1 MKRSLHWLRWLFPAI
16 LLLPLLAGLFGTFL
30 SSFNLFFFQKNLDI
44 LESWTRLWEHPSTWP
59 ALWLSL
65 RTAVIATLLSLLG
78 SGMILS
84 MWQSNFLRHWLGRW
98 LILPIALPHA
108 TAAIILI
115 LLLAPSGW
123 LWRLF
128 ATSNSLPPEFPFPHD
143 TAGWALVFGLVSKEL
158 PFLLLIQLNVCRQ
171 LPEATRFKTAQ
182 LLGQPPWL
190 GWWLTVF
197 PSLYQQIRLP
207 LWAVL
212 AFSFSVIDM
221 ALILGP
227 TAPPT
232 FSVLILQWS
241 TDPMLEQ
248 QALAAAG
255 SLLQGIVLL
264 ILLLCWWVVE
274 QVIRVLP
281 QIPTSMWSLHKIGFL
296 LNQIAWSLIVSGMV
310 LLCGGMTCLLLWSFA
325 RRWPFPAGLPTE
337 WTLLTWERNSAELI
351 PLLTTTASLG
361 VAAAA
366 IGLLL
371 VMIWLYFQHS
381 PNCDRSLVEESW
393 VYLPL
398 ILPQLTFLF
407 GIQILANFLRL
418 EGTALLVL
426 WMHLVYVLPYTLLL
440 LAGSWRTNQLR
451 FRRVGQILGQSAW
464 RILWSVQLP
473 MLRPLILLT
482 MAIGF
487 SVSLAQYLP
496 TTVAGAG
503 RWSTLTTEAVSLAS
517 GQDRRLLSLLG
528 IWQSFLPALSLSLA
542 WLLRGPAWQKNF

>member
-16 LLLPLLAGLFGTFL
+16 LLLPLLAGVFGTFL

-171 LPEATRFKTAQ
+171 LPEATRVKTAQ

-528 IWQSFLPALSLSLA
+528 IWQSFLPALALSLA

>member
-16 LLLPLLAGLFGTFL
+16 LLLPLLAGVFGTFL

-171 LPEATRFKTAQ
+171 LPEATRVKTAQ

-337 WTLLTWERNSAELI
+337 WTLLTWERKSAELI
-351 PLLTTTASLG
+351 PLLATTAGLG

-528 IWQSFLPALSLSLA
+528 IWQSFLPALALSLA

>member
-16 LLLPLLAGLFGTFL
+16 LLLPLLAGVFGTFL

-98 LILPIALPHA
+98 LILTIALPHA

-171 LPEATRFKTAQ
+171 LPEATRIKTAQ

-337 WTLLTWERNSAELI
+337 WTLLTWERKSAELI
-351 PLLTTTASLG
+351 PLLTTTAGLG

-528 IWQSFLPALSLSLA
+528 IWQSFLPALALSLA

>member
-16 LLLPLLAGLFGTFL
+16 LLLPLLAGVFGTFL

-84 MWQSNFLRHWLGRW
+84 MWQANFLRHWLGRW

-171 LPEATRFKTAQ
+171 LPESTRIKTAQ

-281 QIPTSMWSLHKIGFL
+281 QIPTRMWSLHKIGFL

-337 WTLLTWERNSAELI
+337 WTLLTWERKSAELI
-351 PLLTTTASLG
+351 PLLATTAGLG

-528 IWQSFLPALSLSLA
+528 IWQSFLPALALSLA

>member
-16 LLLPLLAGLFGTFL
+16 LLLPLLAGVFGTFL

-84 MWQSNFLRHWLGRW
+84 MWQANFLRHWLGRW

-171 LPEATRFKTAQ
+171 LPEATRVKTAQ

-351 PLLTTTASLG
+351 PLLTTTAGLG

-528 IWQSFLPALSLSLA
+528 IWQSFLPALALSLA

>member
-16 LLLPLLAGLFGTFL
+16 LLLPLLAGVFGTFL

-65 RTAVIATLLSLLG
+65 RTAVIATILSLLG

-84 MWQSNFLRHWLGRW
+84 MWQSNFLRYWLGRW
-98 LILPIALPHA
+98 LILPVALPHA

-171 LPEATRFKTAQ
+171 LPEATRVKTAQ
-182 LLGQPPWL
+182 LFGQPPWL

-255 SLLQGIVLL
+255 SLLQGMVLL

-274 QVIRVLP
+274 QIIRVLP
-281 QIPTSMWSLHKIGFL
+281 QIPRRMWSLHKIGFL
-296 LNQIAWSLIVSGMV
+296 LNQIAK
-310 LLCGGMTCLLLWSFA
+310 
-325 RRWPFPAGLPTE
+325 E
-337 WTLLTWERNSAELI
+337 
-351 PLLTTTASLG
+351 TASVVRVLQRP
-361 VAAAA
+361 APA
-366 IGLLL
+366 IVVGRY
-371 VMIWLYFQHS
+371 WA
-381 PNCDRSLVEESW
+381 R
-393 VYLPL
+393 
-398 ILPQLTFLF
+398 LTENP
-407 GIQILANFLRL
+407 IAM
-418 EGTALLVL
+418 V
-426 WMHLVYVLPYTLLL
+426 
-440 LAGSWRTNQLR
+440 S
-451 FRRVGQILGQSAW
+451 
-464 RILWSVQLP
+464 RIKG
-473 MLRPLILLT
+473 RN
-482 MAIGF
+482 IG
-487 SVSLAQYLP
+487 
-496 TTVAGAG
+496 
-503 RWSTLTTEAVSLAS
+503 
-517 GQDRRLLSLLG
+517 
-528 IWQSFLPALSLSLA
+528 
-542 WLLRGPAWQKNF
+542 N

>member
-16 LLLPLLAGLFGTFL
+16 LLLPLLAGVFGTFL

-65 RTAVIATLLSLLG
+65 RTAVIATILSLLG

-84 MWQSNFLRHWLGRW
+84 MWQSNFLRYWLGRW

-158 PFLLLIQLNVCRQ
+158 PFLLLIQLNVCQQ
-171 LPEATRFKTAQ
+171 LPEATRVKTAQ

-197 PSLYQQIRLP
+197 PSLYQQIHLP

-212 AFSFSVIDM
+212 AFSFSVIDI

-227 TAPPT
+227 TTPPT

-241 TDPMLEQ
+241 ADPMLEQ

-255 SLLQGIVLL
+255 SLLQGMVLL

-281 QIPTSMWSLHKIGFL
+281 QIPTRMWSLHKIGFL
-296 LNQIAWSLIVSGMV
+296 LNQIAWSLIVSGIV

-351 PLLTTTASLG
+351 PLLATTAGLG

-418 EGTALLVL
+418 EGMALLVL

-482 MAIGF
+482 MGIGF

-517 GQDRRLLSLLG
+517 GQDRRLVSLLG
-528 IWQSFLPALSLSLA
+528 IWQSFLPALALSLA
-542 WLLRGPAWQKNF
+542 WLLRSPAWQKNF

>member
-16 LLLPLLAGLFGTFL
+16 LLLPLLAGVFGTFL

-65 RTAVIATLLSLLG
+65 RTAVIATILSLLG

-84 MWQSNFLRHWLGRW
+84 MWQSNFLRYWLGRW

-171 LPEATRFKTAQ
+171 LPEATRVKTAQ

-255 SLLQGIVLL
+255 SLLQGMVLL

-281 QIPTSMWSLHKIGFL
+281 QIPTRMWSLHKIGFL
-296 LNQIAWSLIVSGMV
+296 LNQIAWSLIVSGIV

-351 PLLTTTASLG
+351 PLLATTAGLG
-361 VAAAA
+361 VAAAV

-426 WMHLVYVLPYTLLL
+426 WIHLVYVLPYTLLL

-473 MLRPLILLT
+473 VLRPLILMT

-496 TTVAGAG
+496 TTIAGAG

-528 IWQSFLPALSLSLA
+528 IWQSFLPALALSLA

>member
-16 LLLPLLAGLFGTFL
+16 LLLPLLAGVFGTFL

-65 RTAVIATLLSLLG
+65 RTAVIATILSLLG

-84 MWQSNFLRHWLGRW
+84 MWQSNFLRYWLGRW
-98 LILPIALPHA
+98 LILPVALPHA

-171 LPEATRFKTAQ
+171 LPEATRVKTAQ
-182 LLGQPPWL
+182 LFGQPPWL

-241 TDPMLEQ
+241 ADPMLEQ

-255 SLLQGIVLL
+255 SLLQGMVLL

-274 QVIRVLP
+274 QIIRVLP
-281 QIPTSMWSLHKIGFL
+281 QIPRRMWSLHKIGFL
-296 LNQIAWSLIVSGMV
+296 LNQIAWSLIVSGIV

-337 WTLLTWERNSAELI
+337 WTLLTWEQNSAELI
-351 PLLTTTASLG
+351 PLLATTAGLG

-366 IGLLL
+366 IGFLL

-381 PNCDRSLVEESW
+381 PNCDRGLVEESW
-393 VYLPL
+393 VYFPL

-418 EGTALLVL
+418 EGTVLLVL

-451 FRRVGQILGQSAW
+451 FRRVGKILGQSAW

-496 TTVAGAG
+496 TTIAGAG

-528 IWQSFLPALSLSLA
+528 IWQSFLPALALSLA

>member
-1 MKRSLHWLRWLFPAI
+1 MKRSLNWLRWLFPAI
-16 LLLPLLAGLFGTFL
+16 LLLPLLAGVFGTFL

-65 RTAVIATLLSLLG
+65 RTAVIATILSLLG

-84 MWQSNFLRHWLGRW
+84 MWQSNFLRYWLGRW

-171 LPEATRFKTAQ
+171 LPEATRVKTAQ

-255 SLLQGIVLL
+255 SLLQGMVLL

-274 QVIRVLP
+274 QIIRVLP
-281 QIPTSMWSLHKIGFL
+281 QIPTRMWSLHKIGFL
-296 LNQIAWSLIVSGMV
+296 LNQIAWSLIVSGIV

-351 PLLTTTASLG
+351 PLLATTAGLG

-418 EGTALLVL
+418 EGTVLLVL

-528 IWQSFLPALSLSLA
+528 IWQSFLPALALSLA

>member
-16 LLLPLLAGLFGTFL
+16 LLLPLLAGVAGTLL

-65 RTAVIATLLSLLG
+65 RTAVIATILSLLG

-84 MWQSNFLRHWLGRW
+84 MWQSNFLRYWLGRW
-98 LILPIALPHA
+98 LILPVALPHA

-171 LPEATRFKTAQ
+171 LPEATRVKTAQ

-255 SLLQGIVLL
+255 SLLQGMVLL

-274 QVIRVLP
+274 QIIRVLP
-281 QIPTSMWSLHKIGFL
+281 QIPTRMWSLHKIGFL
-296 LNQIAWSLIVSGMV
+296 LNQIAWSLIVSGIV

-351 PLLTTTASLG
+351 PLLATTAGLG

-371 VMIWLYFQHS
+371 VMICLYFQHS

-407 GIQILANFLRL
+407 GIQILENFLRL
-418 EGTALLVL
+418 ECMALLVL
-426 WMHLVYVLPYTLLL
+426 WIHLGYVLPYTLLL

-496 TTVAGAG
+496 TTIAGAG

-528 IWQSFLPALSLSLA
+528 IWQSFLPALALSLA

>member
-16 LLLPLLAGLFGTFL
+16 LLLPLLAGVFGTFL

-84 MWQSNFLRHWLGRW
+84 MWQANFLRHWLGRW

-171 LPEATRFKTAQ
+171 LPESTRIKTAQ

-337 WTLLTWERNSAELI
+337 WTLLTWERKSAELI
-351 PLLTTTASLG
+351 PLLATTAGLG

-528 IWQSFLPALSLSLA
+528 IWQSFLPALALSLA

>member
-1 MKRSLHWLRWLFPAI
+1 MKRSLHWLRWLSPAI
-16 LLLPLLAGLFGTFL
+16 LLLPLLAGVFGTFL

-65 RTAVIATLLSLLG
+65 RTAAIATLLSLLG

-84 MWQSNFLRHWLGRW
+84 MWQSNFRRHWLGRG

-171 LPEATRFKTAQ
+171 LPEATRVKTAQ

-241 TDPMLEQ
+241 ADPMLEQ

-255 SLLQGIVLL
+255 SLLQGMVLL

-281 QIPTSMWSLHKIGFL
+281 QIPTRMWSLHKIGFL
-296 LNQIAWSLIVSGMV
+296 LNQIAWSLIVSGIV

-337 WTLLTWERNSAELI
+337 WTLLTWEQNSAELI
-351 PLLTTTASLG
+351 PLLATTAGLG

-418 EGTALLVL
+418 EGTVLLVL

-528 IWQSFLPALSLSLA
+528 IWQSFLPALALSLA

>member
-16 LLLPLLAGLFGTFL
+16 LLLPLLAGVFGTFL

-84 MWQSNFLRHWLGRW
+84 MWQSNFRRHWLGRG

-128 ATSNSLPPEFPFPHD
+128 ATSTSLPPEFPFPHA

-171 LPEATRFKTAQ
+171 LPEAARVKTAQ
-182 LLGQPPWL
+182 LLGQPAWL

-232 FSVLILQWS
+232 FSVLILRWS
-241 TDPMLEQ
+241 ADPTLEQ

-255 SLLQGIVLL
+255 SLLQGMVLL

-274 QVIRVLP
+274 QLIRALP
-281 QIPTSMWSLHKIGFL
+281 QIPTRMWSLHKIVFL
-296 LNQIAWSLIVSGMV
+296 LNRIAWTIIFSGIV

-325 RRWPFPAGLPTE
+325 RRWSFPAGLPTE
-337 WTLLTWERNSAELI
+337 WTLLTWKQNSAELI
-351 PLLTTTASLG
+351 PLLATTTGLG

-440 LAGSWRTNQLR
+440 LAGSWRTTQLR

-473 MLRPLILLT
+473 MLRPLILMT

-528 IWQSFLPALSLSLA
+528 IWQSFLPALALSLA
-542 WLLRGPAWQKNF
+542 WLLRGPAWQKNI

>member
-16 LLLPLLAGLFGTFL
+16 LLLPLLAGVFGTFL

-171 LPEATRFKTAQ
+171 LPEATRIKTAQ

-281 QIPTSMWSLHKIGFL
+281 QIPTRMWSLHKIGFL

-337 WTLLTWERNSAELI
+337 WTLLTWERKSAELI
-351 PLLTTTASLG
+351 PLLATTAGLG

-381 PNCDRSLVEESW
+381 PNFGRSLAEESW

-528 IWQSFLPALSLSLA
+528 IWQSFLPALALSLA

>member
-1 MKRSLHWLRWLFPAI
+1 MKRSLHWLRWLFPAL
-16 LLLPLLAGLFGTFL
+16 LLLPLLAGVLGTFL

-65 RTAVIATLLSLLG
+65 RTAVIATILSLLG

-84 MWQSNFLRHWLGRW
+84 MWQSNFLRYWLVRW

-171 LPEATRFKTAQ
+171 LPEATRVKTAQ

-255 SLLQGIVLL
+255 SLLQGVVLL

-281 QIPTSMWSLHKIGFL
+281 QIPTRMWSLHKIGFL
-296 LNQIAWSLIVSGMV
+296 LNQIAWSLIVLGIV

-325 RRWPFPAGLPTE
+325 RRWSFPAALPTE
-337 WTLLTWERNSAELI
+337 WTLLTWKQNSAELI
-351 PLLTTTASLG
+351 PLLATTTGLG

-418 EGTALLVL
+418 EGTVLLVL

-451 FRRVGQILGQSAW
+451 FRKVGQILGQSAW

-473 MLRPLILLT
+473 MLRPLILMT

-528 IWQSFLPALSLSLA
+528 IWQSFLPALALSLA
-542 WLLRGPAWQKNF
+542 WLLRGPAWQKNI

>member
-1 MKRSLHWLRWLFPAI
+1 M
-16 LLLPLLAGLFGTFL
+16 GTC
-30 SSFNLFFFQKNLDI
+30 
-44 LESWTRLWEHPSTWP
+44 LWSC
-59 ALWLSL
+59 LK
-65 RTAVIATLLSLLG
+65 RTAFPLANTTQRLSTIARSH
-78 SGMILS
+78 
-84 MWQSNFLRHWLGRW
+84 R
-98 LILPIALPHA
+98 
-108 TAAIILI
+108 
-115 LLLAPSGW
+115 
-123 LWRLF
+123 
-128 ATSNSLPPEFPFPHD
+128 
-143 TAGWALVFGLVSKEL
+143 V
-158 PFLLLIQLNVCRQ
+158 
-171 LPEATRFKTAQ
+171 KTAQ

-241 TDPMLEQ
+241 TDPILEQ

-255 SLLQGIVLL
+255 SLMQGMVLL

-281 QIPTSMWSLHKIGFL
+281 QIPTRMWSLHKIGFL
-296 LNQIAWSLIVSGMV
+296 LNQIAWSPIVSGIV

-351 PLLTTTASLG
+351 PLLATTAGLG

-381 PNCDRSLVEESW
+381 PNCDLSLVGESW

-418 EGTALLVL
+418 EGTVLLVL
-426 WMHLVYVLPYTLLL
+426 WMHLVYVLPYTLML

-451 FRRVGQILGQSAW
+451 FRRVGQILGQPAW

-473 MLRPLILLT
+473 MLRPLILMT

-496 TTVAGAG
+496 TTFAGAG

-528 IWQSFLPALSLSLA
+528 IWQSFLPALALSLA

>member
-16 LLLPLLAGLFGTFL
+16 LLLPLLAGVFGTFL

-65 RTAVIATLLSLLG
+65 STAVIATLLSLLG

-84 MWQSNFLRHWLGRW
+84 MWQSNFLRYWLGRW

-158 PFLLLIQLNVCRQ
+158 PFLLLIQLNVCQQ
-171 LPEATRFKTAQ
+171 LPEATRVKTAQ

-255 SLLQGIVLL
+255 SLLQGMVLL

-281 QIPTSMWSLHKIGFL
+281 QIPTRMWSLHKIGFL
-296 LNQIAWSLIVSGMV
+296 LNQIAWSLIVSGIV

-325 RRWPFPAGLPTE
+325 RRWPFLAGLPTE

-351 PLLTTTASLG
+351 PLLATTAGLG

-426 WMHLVYVLPYTLLL
+426 WIHLVYVLPYTLLL

-528 IWQSFLPALSLSLA
+528 IWQSFLPALALSLA

>member
-1 MKRSLHWLRWLFPAI
+1 
-16 LLLPLLAGLFGTFL
+16 
-30 SSFNLFFFQKNLDI
+30 
-44 LESWTRLWEHPSTWP
+44 
-59 ALWLSL
+59 
-65 RTAVIATLLSLLG
+65 
-78 SGMILS
+78 
-84 MWQSNFLRHWLGRW
+84 MWQSNFLRYWLGRW
-98 LILPIALPHA
+98 LILPVALPHA

-128 ATSNSLPPEFPFPHD
+128 VTSNSLPPEFPFPHD
-143 TAGWALVFGLVSKEL
+143 TAGWALVFGIVSKEL

-171 LPEATRFKTAQ
+171 LPEATRVKTAQ

-241 TDPMLEQ
+241 TDPLLEQ

-255 SLLQGIVLL
+255 SLLQGMVLL
-264 ILLLCWWVVE
+264 ILLLCWWIVE
-274 QVIRVLP
+274 QIIRVLP
-281 QIPTSMWSLHKIGFL
+281 QIPTRMRSLHKIGFL
-296 LNQIAWSLIVSGMV
+296 LNQIAWSLIFSGIV

-337 WTLLTWERNSAELI
+337 WTLLTWEQNSAELI
-351 PLLTTTASLG
+351 PLLATTAGLG
-361 VAAAA
+361 VAAAV

-418 EGTALLVL
+418 EGTVLLVL

-440 LAGSWRTNQLR
+440 LA
-451 FRRVGQILGQSAW
+451 
-464 RILWSVQLP
+464 
-473 MLRPLILLT
+473 
-482 MAIGF
+482 
-487 SVSLAQYLP
+487 
-496 TTVAGAG
+496 
-503 RWSTLTTEAVSLAS
+503 
-517 GQDRRLLSLLG
+517 
-528 IWQSFLPALSLSLA
+528 
-542 WLLRGPAWQKNF
+542 

>member
-16 LLLPLLAGLFGTFL
+16 LLSPLLAGVFGTFL

-84 MWQSNFLRHWLGRW
+84 MWQSNFLRYWLGRW
-98 LILPIALPHA
+98 LILPVALPHA

-171 LPEATRFKTAQ
+171 LPEATRVKTAQ

-255 SLLQGIVLL
+255 SLLQGMVLL

-281 QIPTSMWSLHKIGFL
+281 QIPTRMWSLHKIGFL
-296 LNQIAWSLIVSGMV
+296 LNQIAWSLIVSGIV

-351 PLLTTTASLG
+351 PLLATTAGLG

-418 EGTALLVL
+418 EGTVLLVL

-451 FRRVGQILGQSAW
+451 FRKVGQILGQSAW

-473 MLRPLILLT
+473 MLRPLILMT

-528 IWQSFLPALSLSLA
+528 IWQSFLPALALSMA
-542 WLLRGPAWQKNF
+542 WALRGPFWQKHL

>member
-16 LLLPLLAGLFGTFL
+16 LLLPLLAGVFGTFL

-84 MWQSNFLRHWLGRW
+84 MWQANFLRHCLGRW

-123 LWRLF
+123 LWRLL

-171 LPEATRFKTAQ
+171 LPEATRIKTAQ

-255 SLLQGIVLL
+255 SLLQGMVLL

-281 QIPTSMWSLHKIGFL
+281 QVPTRMWSLHKIGFL

-337 WTLLTWERNSAELI
+337 WTLLTWERNSTELI
-351 PLLTTTASLG
+351 PLLATTAGLG

-528 IWQSFLPALSLSLA
+528 IWQSFLPALALSLA

>member
-16 LLLPLLAGLFGTFL
+16 LLLPLLAGVFGTFL

-84 MWQSNFLRHWLGRW
+84 MWQANFLRHWLGRW

-171 LPEATRFKTAQ
+171 LPEATRVKTAQ

-528 IWQSFLPALSLSLA
+528 IWQSFLPALALSLA

>member
-16 LLLPLLAGLFGTFL
+16 LLLPLLAGVLGTFL

-65 RTAVIATLLSLLG
+65 RTAVIATILSLLG

-84 MWQSNFLRHWLGRW
+84 MWQSNFLRYWLGRW

-171 LPEATRFKTAQ
+171 LPEATRVKTAQ

-190 GWWLTVF
+190 GWGLTVF

-255 SLLQGIVLL
+255 SLLQGMVLL
-264 ILLLCWWVVE
+264 FLLLCWWVVE
-274 QVIRVLP
+274 QVIRTLP
-281 QIPTSMWSLHKIGFL
+281 QIPTRMWSLHKIGFL
-296 LNQIAWSLIVSGMV
+296 LNQIAWSLIVSGIV

-351 PLLTTTASLG
+351 PLLATTAGLG

-381 PNCDRSLVEESW
+381 PNCDRSLGEESW
-393 VYLPL
+393 GYLPL
-398 ILPQLTFLF
+398 FFPQLTFLF

-418 EGTALLVL
+418 EGMALLVL

-440 LAGSWRTNQLR
+440 LAGSWRTTQLR

-528 IWQSFLPALSLSLA
+528 IWQSFLPSLALSLA
-542 WLLRGPAWQKNF
+542 WLLRGPAWQKNI

>member
-16 LLLPLLAGLFGTFL
+16 LLLPLLAGVFGTFL

-84 MWQSNFLRHWLGRW
+84 MWQSNFLRYWLGRW

-171 LPEATRFKTAQ
+171 LPEATRVKTAQ

-255 SLLQGIVLL
+255 SLLQGMVLL

-281 QIPTSMWSLHKIGFL
+281 QIPTRMWSLHKIGFL
-296 LNQIAWSLIVSGMV
+296 LNQIAWSLIVSGIV

-337 WTLLTWERNSAELI
+337 WTLLTWEQNSTEFI
-351 PLLTTTASLG
+351 PLLATTAGLG
-361 VAAAA
+361 AAAAA

-418 EGTALLVL
+418 EGTVLLVL

-528 IWQSFLPALSLSLA
+528 IWQSFLPALALSLA

>member
-16 LLLPLLAGLFGTFL
+16 LLLPLLAGVFGTFL

-65 RTAVIATLLSLLG
+65 RTAVIATILSLLG

-84 MWQSNFLRHWLGRW
+84 MWQSNFLRYWLGRW

-171 LPEATRFKTAQ
+171 LPEATRVKTAQ

-255 SLLQGIVLL
+255 SLLQGMVLL

-281 QIPTSMWSLHKIGFL
+281 QIPTRMWSLHKIGFL
-296 LNQIAWSLIVSGMV
+296 LNQIAWSLIVSGIV

-351 PLLTTTASLG
+351 PLLATTAGLG

-418 EGTALLVL
+418 EGTVLLVL

-528 IWQSFLPALSLSLA
+528 IWQSFLPALALSLA

>member
-16 LLLPLLAGLFGTFL
+16 LLLPLLAGVFGTFL

-171 LPEATRFKTAQ
+171 LPEATRIKTAQ

-281 QIPTSMWSLHKIGFL
+281 QIPTRMWSLHKIGFL

-528 IWQSFLPALSLSLA
+528 IWQSFLPALALSLA

>member
-16 LLLPLLAGLFGTFL
+16 LLLPLLAGVFGTFL

-171 LPEATRFKTAQ
+171 LPEATRVKTAQ

-351 PLLTTTASLG
+351 PLLTTTAGLG

-528 IWQSFLPALSLSLA
+528 IWQSFLPALALSLA

>member
-16 LLLPLLAGLFGTFL
+16 LLLPLLAGVFGTFL

-171 LPEATRFKTAQ
+171 LPESTRIKTAQ

-281 QIPTSMWSLHKIGFL
+281 QMPTRMWSLHKIGFV
-296 LNQIAWSLIVSGMV
+296 LNQIARSLIVSGMV

-351 PLLTTTASLG
+351 PLLATTAGLG

-381 PNCDRSLVEESW
+381 PNFGRSLAEESW

-487 SVSLAQYLP
+487 SVSLAQYLL

-528 IWQSFLPALSLSLA
+528 IWQSFLPALALSLA

>member
-1 MKRSLHWLRWLFPAI
+1 
-16 LLLPLLAGLFGTFL
+16 
-30 SSFNLFFFQKNLDI
+30 
-44 LESWTRLWEHPSTWP
+44 
-59 ALWLSL
+59 
-65 RTAVIATLLSLLG
+65 
-78 SGMILS
+78 
-84 MWQSNFLRHWLGRW
+84 
-98 LILPIALPHA
+98 
-108 TAAIILI
+108 
-115 LLLAPSGW
+115 
-123 LWRLF
+123 
-128 ATSNSLPPEFPFPHD
+128 
-143 TAGWALVFGLVSKEL
+143 
-158 PFLLLIQLNVCRQ
+158 
-171 LPEATRFKTAQ
+171 
-182 LLGQPPWL
+182 
-190 GWWLTVF
+190 
-197 PSLYQQIRLP
+197 
-207 LWAVL
+207 
-212 AFSFSVIDM
+212 
-221 ALILGP
+221 
-227 TAPPT
+227 PPT

-255 SLLQGIVLL
+255 SLLQGTVLL

-281 QIPTSMWSLHKIGFL
+281 QIPTRMWSLHKIGFL
-296 LNQIAWSLIVSGMV
+296 LNQIGWSLIVSGIV

-351 PLLTTTASLG
+351 PLLATTAGLG
-361 VAAAA
+361 AAAAA

-418 EGTALLVL
+418 EGTVLLVL

-517 GQDRRLLSLLG
+517 GQDRRLVSLLG
-528 IWQSFLPALSLSLA
+528 IWQSFLPALALSLA

>member
-16 LLLPLLAGLFGTFL
+16 LLLPLLAGVFGTFL

-84 MWQSNFLRHWLGRW
+84 MWQSNFLRYWLGRW
-98 LILPIALPHA
+98 LILPVALPHA

-171 LPEATRFKTAQ
+171 LPEATRVKTAQ

-255 SLLQGIVLL
+255 SLLQGMVLL

-281 QIPTSMWSLHKIGFL
+281 QIPTRMWSLHKIGFL
-296 LNQIAWSLIVSGMV
+296 LNQIAWSLIVSGIV

-351 PLLTTTASLG
+351 PLLATTAGLG

-418 EGTALLVL
+418 EGTVLLVL

-528 IWQSFLPALSLSLA
+528 IWQSFLPALALSLA

>member
-1 MKRSLHWLRWLFPAI
+1 MKSSLHWLRWIFPGI
-16 LLLPLLAGLFGTFL
+16 LLLPLLAGVAGTLL
-30 SSFNLFFFQKNLDI
+30 SSFNLFFFQKNLQI

-65 RTAVIATLLSLLG
+65 RTAVTATLLSLLG
-78 SGMILS
+78 SGLILS
-84 MWQSNFLRHWLGRW
+84 VWQSNFRRHWLGRG
-98 LILPIALPHA
+98 LILPLALPHA
-108 TAAIILI
+108 TAAIILV

-128 ATSNSLPPEFPFPHD
+128 ATSNSLPTEFPFPHD
-143 TAGWALVFGLVSKEL
+143 TAGWALVFGLVTKEL
-158 PFLLLIQLNVCRQ
+158 PFLLLIQINVCRQ
-171 LPEATRFKTAQ
+171 LPELARVQTAQ

-197 PSLYQQIRLP
+197 PAVYQQIRLP

-212 AFSFSVIDM
+212 AFSFGVIDM

-232 FSVLILQWS
+232 FSVLILQWA

-255 SLLQGIVLL
+255 SLLQGIILL
-264 ILLLCWWVVE
+264 ILLICWWSVE

-281 QIPTSMWSLHKIGFL
+281 QVSIRLWSLHKIKKLF
-296 LNQIAWSLIVSGMV
+296 NQIAWSIVFSGII
-310 LLCGGMTCLLLWSFA
+310 LLCSGITCLLLWSLA
-325 RRWPFPAGLPTE
+325 RRWSFPAGLPTD
-337 WTLLTWERNSAELI
+337 WTLRTWKQNSAELV
-351 PLLTTTASLG
+351 PLLETTAGLG
-361 VAAAA
+361 MAAAA

-371 VMIWLYFQHS
+371 VMIWLYFQQQ
-381 PNCDRSLVEESW
+381 PNSDSGLAQEWW

-407 GIQILANFLRL
+407 GIQILAIFLRL
-418 EGTALLVL
+418 EGTVLLVL
-426 WMHLVYVLPYTLLL
+426 WLHLVYVLPYTLLL
-440 LAGSWRTNQLR
+440 LAESWRTNQSR
-451 FRRVGQILGQSAW
+451 FRRVGQLLGQSAW

-473 MLRPLILLT
+473 LLRPLLLMT
-482 MAIGF
+482 LAIGF

-496 TTVAGAG
+496 TIFAGAG

-528 IWQSFLPALSLSLA
+528 IWQSFLPALALSVA

>member
-16 LLLPLLAGLFGTFL
+16 LLLPLLAGVFGTFL

-171 LPEATRFKTAQ
+171 LPESTRIKTAQ

-337 WTLLTWERNSAELI
+337 WTLLTWERKSAELI
-351 PLLTTTASLG
+351 PLLTTTAGLG

-528 IWQSFLPALSLSLA
+528 IWQSFLPALALSLA

>member
-16 LLLPLLAGLFGTFL
+16 LLLPLLAGVLGTFL

-78 SGMILS
+78 SGMVLS
-84 MWQSNFLRHWLGRW
+84 MWQSNFPRHWLGRG
-98 LILPIALPHA
+98 LILPVALPHA

-158 PFLLLIQLNVCRQ
+158 PFLLLIQLNGCRQ
-171 LPEATRFKTAQ
+171 LPEATRVKTAQ

-241 TDPMLEQ
+241 ADPMLEQ

-255 SLLQGIVLL
+255 SLLQGMVLL

-281 QIPTSMWSLHKIGFL
+281 QIPTRMWSLHKIGFL
-296 LNQIAWSLIVSGMV
+296 LNQIAWSLIVSGIV

-337 WTLLTWERNSAELI
+337 WTLLTWEQNSAELI
-351 PLLTTTASLG
+351 PLLATTAGLG

-381 PNCDRSLVEESW
+381 PNCDRVLIEESW

-418 EGTALLVL
+418 EGTVLLVL

-473 MLRPLILLT
+473 ILRPLILLT
-482 MAIGF
+482 IAIGF

-528 IWQSFLPALSLSLA
+528 IWQSFLPALALSLA

>member
-16 LLLPLLAGLFGTFL
+16 LLLPLLAGVLGTFL

-84 MWQSNFLRHWLGRW
+84 MWQSNFRRHWLGRG

-123 LWRLF
+123 LRRLF

-171 LPEATRFKTAQ
+171 LPEPTRVKTAQ

-190 GWWLTVF
+190 AWWLTVF

-255 SLLQGIVLL
+255 SLLQGMVLL

-281 QIPTSMWSLHKIGFL
+281 QIPTRVWSLHKIVFL
-296 LNQIAWSLIVSGMV
+296 LNRIAWTIIFSGIV

-351 PLLTTTASLG
+351 PLLATTAGLG

-418 EGTALLVL
+418 EGTVLLVL

-440 LAGSWRTNQLR
+440 LAGSWRTTQLR

-473 MLRPLILLT
+473 MLRPLILMT

-528 IWQSFLPALSLSLA
+528 IWQSFLPALALSMA
-542 WLLRGPAWQKNF
+542 WALRGPFWQKHL

>member
-16 LLLPLLAGLFGTFL
+16 LLLPLLAGVFGTFL

-171 LPEATRFKTAQ
+171 LPEATRIKTAQ

-337 WTLLTWERNSAELI
+337 WTLLTWERKSAELI
-351 PLLTTTASLG
+351 PLLATTAGLG

-528 IWQSFLPALSLSLA
+528 IWQSFLPALALSLA